1 MGRIIPYMKWKIKA
15 MFQTAPVTT
24 NQFSIGG
31 TPFLAGK
38 NPSETKGL
46 KDVQPGQAL
55 LKPGLRLAN
64 GITTTDFWGRFI
76 NRNGGFTRKN
86 WVICQDVSSK
96 VVISWKFW

>member
-1 MGRIIPYMKWKIKA
+1 MKWKIKA